1 MFKVGKKTD
10 HHCITAN
17 IYMFKVTI
25 KTLEKEV
32 KYVYS
37 KKILLHAS

>member
-10 HHCITAN
+10 HHYITAN

-37 KKILLHAS
+37 KKILLHM